1 MIHNLTAAMTR
12 HYDLLR
18 KQRENL
24 AEMFQLALADLDAA
38 IADAEAVIGAPPEPA
53 REAMLGEPA
62 VQFRE
67 AAE

>member
-1 MIHNLTAAMTR
+1 MIHNLNSAMFR
-12 HYDLLR
+12 HADLLR

-38 IADAEAVIGAPPEPA
+38 IADADAMIGGPRPPEVA
-53 REAMLGEPA
+53 TGEPP
-62 VQFRE
+62 VQLRN